1 MALNIK
7 TLKTAS
13 RTKPQKSPIKF
24 IFFKRQ
30 MRRHWRLNGNFS
42 EPSQFFPRATI
53 FFLVDGRA
61 RADLPASAFIVGD
74 FNASFAK
81 TSHSGLR
88 HWSAETHFQS
98 GKMANT
104 ETEFAEYLS
113 MESFFNAE
121 TLSQQNFH
129 VQAQHHNQD
138 YGNFAPLETSAYTYE
153 AAMDHSQHSQHP
165 AHHPNQEKFD
175 FHNNNNNNVQYF
187 YENNNPVQVAQSPAV
202 GGHPSEF
209 YVSLSKI

>member
-1 MALNIK
+1 M
-7 TLKTAS
+7 
-13 RTKPQKSPIKF
+13 
-24 IFFKRQ
+24 
-30 MRRHWRLNGNFS
+30 
-42 EPSQFFPRATI
+42 
-53 FFLVDGRA
+53 VDGRA

-81 TSHSGLR
+81 TSHSDLR

-202 GGHPSEF
+202 GGHPTEF
-209 YVSLSKI
+209 YVSVSKTKIIDESIYLILTHCAF

>member
-1 MALNIK
+1 
-7 TLKTAS
+7 
-13 RTKPQKSPIKF
+13 
-24 IFFKRQ
+24 
-30 MRRHWRLNGNFS
+30 
-42 EPSQFFPRATI
+42 
-53 FFLVDGRA
+53 
-61 RADLPASAFIVGD
+61 
-74 FNASFAK
+74 
-81 TSHSGLR
+81 
-88 HWSAETHFQS
+88 
-98 GKMANT
+98 MANT

-129 VQAQHHNQD
+129 IQAQHQSVHNQD
-138 YGNFAPLETSAYTYE
+138 YNFAPLETSAYTYE

-187 YENNNPVQVAQSPAV
+187 YENNNPVQIAHSPAV

-209 YVSLSKI
+209 YVSKSI

>member
-1 MALNIK
+1 MAV
-7 TLKTAS
+7 
-13 RTKPQKSPIKF
+13 
-24 IFFKRQ
+24 KRQ
-30 MRRHWRLNGNFS
+30 
-42 EPSQFFPRATI
+42 FFGTLAVFPTSHN

-81 TSHSGLR
+81 TSHSDLR
-88 HWSAETHFQS
+88 HWSAETHFQP

-202 GGHPSEF
+202 GGHPTEF
-209 YVSLSKI
+209 YVSLSKTNIIDESIYLILTHCAI